1 MGPNFKKTEDFP
13 GGNADK
19 ANRNKPKNLKYTNW
33 KGLHTT
39 FATRWNAVVKSQ
51 WLRPWN
57 RGGVRG
63 TAGQSKEKKAQP
75 PEKTAGF
82 GATLETSRVRV
93 GRVHTEVKKSI
104 NKKDGVSV
112 RGGMGWWGF

>member
-1 MGPNFKKTEDFP
+1 MPTKQTATNQKFEVHELESPTYHLCHKMECGGQIAMVAPVEKGRCAWNGGTKQKK
-13 GGNADK
+13 K
-19 ANRNKPKNLKYTNW
+19 
-33 KGLHTT
+33 
-39 FATRWNAVVKSQ
+39 
-51 WLRPWN
+51 
-57 RGGVRG
+57 
-63 TAGQSKEKKAQP
+63 KKAQP